1 VAALAGAMILAL
13 LPATAMAGANDVP
26 RATTQAE
33 WQVLSEIN
41 HYRASRGLAPLRM
54 AQAARV
60 AARERSEEMSS
71 RNYLSHSSPT
81 GRDAATM
88 LARRSVSYQAGAENI
103 GRISFFGWDSAV
115 KGIMN
120 GWKNSAGHNQSILSN
135 TYNYVGIGVARTE
148 NVAYFTTIFLLQKDH
163 TAPKSGMVA
172 AATGISVAATA
183 AGARPVTVRWWGRD
197 PMLQRHHAGIRSF
210 TVQHKRVGG
219 STGWHTVKG
228 KTLAHSMT
236 MTLTKGKHK
245 FRVRAVDRAGNVG
258 NWRRPVTVT
267 VN

>member
-1 VAALAGAMILAL
+1 
-13 LPATAMAGANDVP
+13 
-26 RATTQAE
+26 
-33 WQVLSEIN
+33 
-41 HYRASRGLAPLRM
+41 
-54 AQAARV
+54 
-60 AARERSEEMSS
+60 
-71 RNYLSHSSPT
+71 
-81 GRDAATM
+81 
-88 LARRSVSYQAGAENI
+88 
-103 GRISFFGWDSAV
+103 
-115 KGIMN
+115 MN

-135 TYNYVGIGVARTE
+135 TYNYVGIGVARTD
-148 NVAYFTTIFLLQKDH
+148 NVAYFTTIFLLQEDH

-172 AATGISVAATA
+172 AASGISVAATA

-197 PMLQRHHAGIRSF
+197 PMLQRNHSGIRSF

-219 STGWHTVKG
+219 SAGWRTVKG

-236 MTLTKGKHK
+236 MTLTKGKHR